1 MPVMLFFGVISWRFL
16 SVPPA
21 SLKLEIRPD
30 LLSSGSQ
37 AILTCESRPSY
48 PAADLTWWR
57 DNVQVTD
64 GVTALETFKAGN
76 QGG

>member
-1 MPVMLFFGVISWRFL
+1 MLTGQLPF

-21 SLKLEIRPD
+21 SLKLEVRPA
-30 LLSSGSQ
+30 LLRSGSQ

-64 GVTALETFKAGN
+64 GVTALETFKAGK